1 MASGGDI
8 WCQPANN
15 NLYKLNFFYNIFT
28 KFFFF
33 FFFFLSTLTYQMDC
47 LSSLSLT
54 HSHIINLT
62 FFYKKKNHLI
72 QSVKLISVF
81 RTCDYREFD
90 EFRLMV
96 QRHLLL
102 LLTHLIPSLM
112 KSIKLLYLH
121 LFRIG

>member
-8 WCQPANN
+8 WCQQGTTNV
-15 NLYKLNFFYNIFT
+15 YQMTFFYTNLR